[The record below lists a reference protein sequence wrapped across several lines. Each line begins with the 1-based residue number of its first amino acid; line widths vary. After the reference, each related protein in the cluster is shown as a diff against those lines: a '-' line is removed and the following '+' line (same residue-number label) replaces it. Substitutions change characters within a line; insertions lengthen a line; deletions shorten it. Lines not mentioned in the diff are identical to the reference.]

1 MGLNYIEAAQATLQR
16 DCLYGQDNQA
26 AHLDR
31 KEEKVVKLLIGC
43 RKQHRSSQKLLY
55 QEFYAYGMSICLRYA
70 DNRDEAAEILN
81 DGFMKVFQNM
91 GKFDLKRPFK
101 PWLRRIIVNTAINHY
116 HQKNRAL
123 KAEQLD
129 AAGQSANE
137 EKVLSGIT
145 YDEIV
150 QMLRKLPPAY
160 RTVFNLHVIE
170 GYKHEEIA
178 HMLGVSVGT
187 SKSNLFKAK
196 EQLRRILNKFF
207 ETDYVEKG

>member
-1 MGLNYIEAAQATLQR
+1 MQR
-16 DCLYGQDNQA
+16 G
-26 AHLDR
+26 
-31 KEEKVVKLLIGC
+31 
-43 RKQHRSSQKLLY
+43 SQKMLY

-81 DGFMKVFQNM
+81 DGFMKVFHNIAR
-91 GKFDLKRPFK
+91 FDLTRPFK

-123 KAEQLD
+123 KAEELD
-129 AAGQSANE
+129 RVDQSASE
-137 EKVLSGIT
+137 EKILSGIS
-145 YDEIV
+145 YDEILE
-150 QMLRKLPPAY
+150 MLRKLPPAY

-178 HMLGVSVGT
+178 AMLGVSVGT

-196 EQLRRILNKFF
+196 EQLRRILSNFF
-207 ETDYVEKG
+207 EADYVENG

>member
-1 MGLNYIEAAQATLQR
+1 M
-16 DCLYGQDNQA
+16 
-26 AHLDR
+26 
-31 KEEKVVKLLIGC
+31 
-43 RKQHRSSQKLLY
+43 HRGSQKMLY

-81 DGFMKVFQNM
+81 DGFMKVFQNIAR
-91 GKFDLKRPFK
+91 FDLTRPFK

-123 KAEQLD
+123 KAEELD
-129 AAGQSANE
+129 RAKQNASE
-137 EKVLSGIT
+137 ERILSGIS
-145 YDEIV
+145 YEEILG
-150 QMLRKLPPAY
+150 MLRKLPPAY

-178 HMLGVSVGT
+178 AMLGVSVGT

-196 EQLRRILNKFF
+196 EQLRTILNNFF
-207 ETDYVEKG
+207 EADYVEKG

>member
-1 MGLNYIEAAQATLQR
+1 M
-16 DCLYGQDNQA
+16 
-26 AHLDR
+26 
-31 KEEKVVKLLIGC
+31 
-43 RKQHRSSQKLLY
+43 LY

-81 DGFMKVFQNM
+81 DGFMKVFQNIN
-91 GKFDLKRPFK
+91 KFDLTRPFK

-123 KAEQLD
+123 KAEELD
-129 AAGQSANE
+129 RVNQSASE
-137 EKVLSGIT
+137 EKILSGIS

-150 QMLRKLPPAY
+150 EMLRKLPPAY

-178 HMLGVSVGT
+178 AMLGVSVGT

-196 EQLRRILNKFF
+196 EQLRRILNNFF
-207 ETDYVEKG
+207 ETDYVGKG